1 MFISEVV
8 WFPHFPACIWVSRS
22 DISCITLLTQSLFLY
37 TSGPQSSM
45 FPHTFSIRESENAI
59 CTCNSC
65 AHRPNSRAGRNCG
78 LQRRSRLFAHIHRF
92 KMVNTLTASQI
103 PEPLSV
109 ISRLHPKKLV
119 KAMELHGSSCRA
131 TFNFTSEWSVL
142 GMRTM
147 FSSASVTAFELFVS
161 FPRSV
166 CNPEFL
172 QTILDLVLQLV
183 DLVLVLELLCL

>member
-1 MFISEVV
+1 MSPHI
-8 WFPHFPACIWVSRS
+8 FPSRN
-22 DISCITLLTQSLFLY
+22 
-37 TSGPQSSM
+37 
-45 FPHTFSIRESENAI
+45 RKRNR
-59 CTCNSC
+59 TCNSC

-92 KMVNTLTASQI
+92 KIVKTLTASQI
-103 PEPLSV
+103 PEPLNV

-119 KAMELHGSSCRA
+119 KAMELQGSNCR
-131 TFNFTSEWSVL
+131 TIFNFTSESSVL

-147 FSSASVTAFELFVS
+147 FSSASVTAIELFVS

-166 CNPEFL
+166 CNAEFL
-172 QTILDLVLQLV
+172 QTFLDLVLQPV